1 MLVHLSTCLMK
12 LLMTIF
18 TASKV
23 TSGPLVS
30 FSMKCLLVELHGEQK
45 LNRISK
51 ECSKP
56 VLSKLYFHQKS
67 LKFQNNSLSNH
78 LHTNQKIECHHK
90 KSLDFLKD
98 LLQTLTQEFNPK
110 KCYQLQ
116 LDLHSEQ
123 EPPHKTQ
130 QQEIQ
135 LQHSFF

>member
-1 MLVHLSTCLMK
+1 MLVHLSICLMK

-23 TSGPLVS
+23 ISGPLVS
-30 FSMKCLLVELHGEQK
+30 FSMKCLLAELHGEQK
-45 LNRISK
+45 LNLISK

-56 VLSKLYFHQKS
+56 VLLKHYSHQKS
-67 LKFQNNSLSNH
+67 LKFQNNSSSNH

-98 LLQTLTQEFNPK
+98 LHQILTQESNQK

-116 LDLHSEQ
+116 QDLHSEQ

>member
-12 LLMTIF
+12 LLMIIF

-30 FSMKCLLVELHGEQK
+30 FSMKCLLAELHGELK
-45 LNRISK
+45 LNPISK

-56 VLSKLYFHQKS
+56 AQSKLYFHRKS
-67 LKFQNNSLSNH
+67 LKFQNNSSSNH

-98 LLQTLTQEFNPK
+98 LHQTLTQEFNPK

-116 LDLHSEQ
+116 QDHRSEQ

-130 QQEIQ
+130 QQETQ
-135 LQHSFF
+135 LQHNFF